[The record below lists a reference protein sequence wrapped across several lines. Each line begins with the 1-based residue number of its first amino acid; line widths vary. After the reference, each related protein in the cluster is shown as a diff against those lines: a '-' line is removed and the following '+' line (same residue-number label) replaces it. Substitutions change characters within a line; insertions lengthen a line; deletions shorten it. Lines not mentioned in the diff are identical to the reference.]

1 MNTKQWKTELR
12 QHLTKDLIPF
22 WKGMRDAENGGFY
35 GYMDTKG
42 KVDKKAEKG
51 CILNS
56 RILWFF
62 SSACTLLGEKSLRP
76 YMDQAYTF
84 LKESFLDKENG
95 GLYWSVT
102 YDGKPADDTKHTY
115 NQAFA
120 IYGLCAYYEN
130 TKQLEALDL
139 AGNLYELIEER
150 MRDEGGYLE
159 AFDVDFA
166 PVSNEKLSENGVEAT
181 RTMNTLL
188 HVMEAYTELYRVTKN
203 LGDYGE
209 MREKVAQNLREMFG
223 IIEKKIYNPAKRRQ
237 EVFFDQDYHSLI
249 DLYSYGHDIESAWLI
264 QRGVEVL
271 GEQEVKEVMMP
282 LVQAMTEETYKQ
294 AYVHQSMPAEC
305 EKGVVDE
312 RRVWWVQAEAITGF
326 YNGYQNWPERAEYAE
341 AAYTIWE
348 FVKTYVMMPG
358 KTPTEWYWYVDKDGK
373 PALEEPIVEPWKC
386 PYHNGRMCMEMIR
399 RLS

>member
-1 MNTKQWKTELR
+1 
-12 QHLTKDLIPF
+12 
-22 WKGMRDAENGGFY
+22 
-35 GYMDTKG
+35 
-42 KVDKKAEKG
+42 
-51 CILNS
+51 
-56 RILWFF
+56 
-62 SSACTLLGEKSLRP
+62 
-76 YMDQAYTF
+76 
-84 LKESFLDKENG
+84 
-95 GLYWSVT
+95 
-102 YDGKPADDTKHTY
+102 
-115 NQAFA
+115 
-120 IYGLCAYYEN
+120 
-130 TKQLEALDL
+130 
-139 AGNLYELIEER
+139 
-150 MRDEGGYLE
+150 
-159 AFDVDFA
+159 
-166 PVSNEKLSENGVEAT
+166 
-181 RTMNTLL
+181 
-188 HVMEAYTELYRVTKN
+188 MEAYTELYRVTKN
-203 LGDYGE
+203 LGDYRE

-223 IIEKKIYNPAKRRQ
+223 IIEKKIYNPVKRRQ

-264 QRGVEVL
+264 QRGLEVL
-271 GEQEVKEVMMP
+271 GEEETAASMMP

-341 AAYTIWE
+341 AARSIWE
-348 FVKTYVMMPG
+348 FVKAYVMMPG

>member
-130 TKQLEALDL
+130 TKQLEALNL

-203 LGDYGE
+203 LGDYRE

-223 IIEKKIYNPAKRRQ
+223 IIEKKIYNPVKRRQ

-264 QRGVEVL
+264 QRGLEVL
-271 GEQEVKEVMMP
+271 GEEETAASMMP

-294 AYVHQSMPAEC
+294 AYVHHSMPAEC

-341 AAYTIWE
+341 AARSIWE
-348 FVKTYVMMPG
+348 FVKAYVMMPG

>member
-42 KVDKKAEKG
+42 RVDKKAEKG

-203 LGDYGE
+203 LEDYRE
-209 MREKVAQNLREMFG
+209 MRENVAQNLREMFG

-271 GEQEVKEVMMP
+271 GEEKTTASMMP

-294 AYVHQSMPAEC
+294 AYVHHSMPAEC

-326 YNGYQNWPERAEYAE
+326 YNGYQNWPERTEYAE
-341 AAYTIWE
+341 AARSIWE
-348 FVKTYVMMPG
+348 FVKAYVMMPG

>member
-1 MNTKQWKTELR
+1 MNTKQWKIELR

-22 WKGMRDAENGGFY
+22 WKGMRDTKNGGFY

-159 AFDVDFA
+159 AFGVDFTPA
-166 PVSNEKLSENGVEAT
+166 SNEKLSENGVEAT

-203 LGDYGE
+203 LGDYRE

-223 IIEKKIYNPAKRRQ
+223 IIEKKIYNPVKRRQ

-271 GEQEVKEVMMP
+271 GEEETKASMMP

-341 AAYTIWE
+341 AARSIWE

-373 PALEEPIVEPWKC
+373 PALEEPVVEPWKC

>member
-42 KVDKKAEKG
+42 RIDKKAEKG

-159 AFDVDFA
+159 AFDVDFTPA
-166 PVSNEKLSENGVEAT
+166 SNEKLSENGVEAT

-203 LGDYGE
+203 LEDYRE

-271 GEQEVKEVMMP
+271 GEEESTASMMP

-341 AAYTIWE
+341 AARSIWE
-348 FVKTYVMMPG
+348 FVKAYVMMPG

>member
-22 WKGMRDAENGGFY
+22 WKGMRDTENGGFY

-203 LGDYGE
+203 LGEYRE

-223 IIEKKIYNPAKRRQ
+223 IIEKKIYNPVKRRQ

-271 GEQEVKEVMMP
+271 GEEETTASMMP

-341 AAYTIWE
+341 AARSIWE
-348 FVKTYVMMPG
+348 FVKAYVMMPG

>member
-42 KVDKKAEKG
+42 RVDKKAEKG

-203 LGDYGE
+203 LEDYRE

-237 EVFFDQDYHSLI
+237 EAFFDQDYHSLI

-271 GEQEVKEVMMP
+271 GEEESTASMMP

-326 YNGYQNWPERAEYAE
+326 YNGYQNWPERVEYAE
-341 AAYTIWE
+341 AARSIWE
-348 FVKTYVMMPG
+348 FVKAYVMMPG

>member
-42 KVDKKAEKG
+42 RVDKKAEKG

-203 LGDYGE
+203 LEDYRE

-223 IIEKKIYNPAKRRQ
+223 IIEKKIYNPVKRRQ

-271 GEQEVKEVMMP
+271 GEEESTASMMP

-326 YNGYQNWPERAEYAE
+326 YNGYQNWPERVEYAE
-341 AAYTIWE
+341 AARSIWE
-348 FVKTYVMMPG
+348 FVKAYVMMPG

>member
-42 KVDKKAEKG
+42 RVDKKAEKG

-130 TKQLEALDL
+130 TKQLEALNL

-166 PVSNEKLSENGVEAT
+166 PASNEKLSENGVEAT

-203 LGDYGE
+203 LGEYRE

-223 IIEKKIYNPAKRRQ
+223 IIEKKIYNPVKRRQ

-271 GEQEVKEVMMP
+271 GEEESTASMMP

-294 AYVHQSMPAEC
+294 AYVHHSMPAEC

-341 AAYTIWE
+341 AAQSIWE
-348 FVKTYVMMPG
+348 FVKAYVMMPG

>member
-203 LGDYGE
+203 LGDYRE

-223 IIEKKIYNPAKRRQ
+223 IIEKKIYNPVKRRQ

-264 QRGVEVL
+264 QRGLEVL
-271 GEQEVKEVMMP
+271 GEEETAASMMP

-294 AYVHQSMPAEC
+294 AYVHHSMPAEC

-341 AAYTIWE
+341 AARSIWE
-348 FVKTYVMMPG
+348 FVKAYVMMPG

>member
-76 YMDQAYTF
+76 YMNQAYTF
-84 LKESFLDKENG
+84 LKDSFLDKENG

-159 AFDVDFA
+159 AFGVDFTPA
-166 PVSNEKLSENGVEAT
+166 SNEKLSENGVEAT

-203 LGDYGE
+203 LGDYRE

-271 GEQEVKEVMMP
+271 GEEETTASMMP
-282 LVQAMTEETYKQ
+282 LVRAMTEETYKQ

-341 AAYTIWE
+341 AARSIWE

-373 PALEEPIVEPWKC
+373 PALEEPVVEPWKC

>member
-42 KVDKKAEKG
+42 RVDKKAEKG

-203 LGDYGE
+203 LEDYRE
-209 MREKVAQNLREMFG
+209 MRENVAQNLREMFG
-223 IIEKKIYNPAKRRQ
+223 IIEKKIYNPVKRRQ

-271 GEQEVKEVMMP
+271 GEEKTTASMMP

-294 AYVHQSMPAEC
+294 AYVHHSMPAEC

-326 YNGYQNWPERAEYAE
+326 YNGYQNWPERTEYAE
-341 AAYTIWE
+341 AARSIWE
-348 FVKTYVMMPG
+348 FVKAYVMMPG

>member
-42 KVDKKAEKG
+42 RVDKKAEKG

-203 LGDYGE
+203 LEDYRE
-209 MREKVAQNLREMFG
+209 MRENVAQNLREMFG

-271 GEQEVKEVMMP
+271 GEEKTTASMMP

-294 AYVHQSMPAEC
+294 AYVHHSMPAEC

-326 YNGYQNWPERAEYAE
+326 YNGYQNWPERTEYAE
-341 AAYTIWE
+341 AARSIWE
-348 FVKTYVMMPG
+348 FVKAYVMMPG

-373 PALEEPIVEPWKC
+373 PALEEPVVEPWKC

>member
-12 QHLTKDLIPF
+12 QHLTNDLIPF

-159 AFDVDFA
+159 AFDVDFTPA
-166 PVSNEKLSENGVEAT
+166 SNEKLSENGVEAT

-203 LGDYGE
+203 LGEYRE

-223 IIEKKIYNPAKRRQ
+223 IIEKKIYNPVKRRQ

-264 QRGVEVL
+264 QRGLEVL
-271 GEQEVKEVMMP
+271 GEEESTASMMP

-294 AYVHQSMPAEC
+294 AYVHHSMPAEC

-341 AAYTIWE
+341 AARSIWE
-348 FVKTYVMMPG
+348 FVKAYVMMPG

>member
-42 KVDKKAEKG
+42 RIDKKAEKG

-159 AFDVDFA
+159 AFDVNFA
-166 PVSNEKLSENGVEAT
+166 PASNEKLSENGVEAT

-203 LGDYGE
+203 LGDYRE

-223 IIEKKIYNPAKRRQ
+223 IIEKKIYNPVKRRQ

-271 GEQEVKEVMMP
+271 GEEESTASMMP

-294 AYVHQSMPAEC
+294 AYVHHSMPAEC

-341 AAYTIWE
+341 AARSIWE
-348 FVKTYVMMPG
+348 FVKAYVMMPG

>member
-12 QHLTKDLIPF
+12 QHLIKDLIPF
-22 WKGMRDAENGGFY
+22 WKGMRDTENGGFY

-42 KVDKKAEKG
+42 RVDKKAEKG

-159 AFDVDFA
+159 AFGVDFTPA
-166 PVSNEKLSENGVEAT
+166 SNEKLSENGVEAT

-203 LGDYGE
+203 LEDYRE

-223 IIEKKIYNPAKRRQ
+223 IIEKKIYNPVKRRQ

-264 QRGVEVL
+264 QRGLEVL
-271 GEQEVKEVMMP
+271 GEEESTASMMP

-341 AAYTIWE
+341 AARSIWE
-348 FVKTYVMMPG
+348 FVKAYVMMPG

>member
-12 QHLTKDLIPF
+12 QHLIKDLIPF

-42 KVDKKAEKG
+42 RVDKKAEKG

-203 LGDYGE
+203 LEDYRE

-223 IIEKKIYNPAKRRQ
+223 IIEKKIYNPVKRRQ

-271 GEQEVKEVMMP
+271 GEQEVKAVMMP

-341 AAYTIWE
+341 AARSIWE
-348 FVKTYVMMPG
+348 FVKAYVMMPG

>member
-42 KVDKKAEKG
+42 RIDKKAEKG

-159 AFDVDFA
+159 AFDVNFA
-166 PVSNEKLSENGVEAT
+166 PASNEKLSENGVEAT

-203 LGDYGE
+203 LEDYRE

-271 GEQEVKEVMMP
+271 GEEESTASMMP

-294 AYVHQSMPAEC
+294 AYVHHSMPAEC

-341 AAYTIWE
+341 AARSIWE
-348 FVKTYVMMPG
+348 FVKAYVMMPG

>member
-42 KVDKKAEKG
+42 RVDKKAEKG

-62 SSACTLLGEKSLRP
+62 SSACTLLGDKSLRP

-203 LGDYGE
+203 LEDYRE
-209 MREKVAQNLREMFG
+209 MRENVAQNLREMFG

-271 GEQEVKEVMMP
+271 GEEKTTASMMP

-294 AYVHQSMPAEC
+294 AYVHHSMPAEC

-326 YNGYQNWPERAEYAE
+326 YNGYQNWPERTEYAE
-341 AAYTIWE
+341 AARSIWE
-348 FVKTYVMMPG
+348 FVKAYVMMPG